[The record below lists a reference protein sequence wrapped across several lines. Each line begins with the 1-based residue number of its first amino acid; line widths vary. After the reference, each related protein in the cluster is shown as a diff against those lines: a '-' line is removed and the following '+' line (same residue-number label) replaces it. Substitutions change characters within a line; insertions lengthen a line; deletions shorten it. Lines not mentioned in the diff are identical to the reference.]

1 MDTTENRKIE
11 SSLGG
16 GEMILDV
23 QDVSKHF
30 GGVKAV
36 NHARFHVN
44 EKEIVGIIGPNGAG
58 KTTLFNLISGNFPVT
73 SGKIFFKGEDITN
86 QKPYHLCK
94 KGIGRTYQVVKPF
107 GNISVLDNVI
117 VGAFNKINNK
127 KEAQEYSLE
136 ILQKVGLYHLKDY
149 TGKSLTLANKKRL
162 EVAKALATQPEI
174 LLLDEV
180 MAGLNPTEVQ
190 EVLPMIRSLRDDGI
204 TIVLIE
210 HIMEVVMTICDRIVV
225 INHGEKIAEGNAEEV
240 ANNPQVI
247 EAYLGGEVT
256 HA

>member
-1 MDTTENRKIE
+1 MFLNVK
-11 SSLGG
+11 S
-16 GEMILDV
+16 
-23 QDVSKHF
+23 VSKHF

-36 NHARFHVN
+36 NNASFHVD

-73 SGKIFFKGEDITN
+73 SGEIIFKGENITN

-117 VGAFNKINNK
+117 VGAFNKISNK
-127 KEAQEYSLE
+127 KEAEEYSLE
-136 ILQKVGLYHLKDY
+136 ILKKVGLYHLKDY

-180 MAGLNPTEVQ
+180 MAGLNPTEVK

-225 INHGEKIAEGNAEEV
+225 INHGEKIAEGTATEV
-240 ANNPQVI
+240 ANNQSVI

-256 HA
+256 NA